1 MLCIYERGR
10 DSLRSVLMG
19 KENVKH
25 LLFNVEE
32 LMSKQ
37 SPGQF
42 VRTYRVGGKVFILQL
57 GSNALGSFIMISKH
71 KWLPQRL
78 HCGTRREIGL
88 IISQLPVSASPCTEM
103 VVSEVSQPDGTNS
116 FYNLGTNLVLV
127 W

>member
-42 VRTYRVGGKVFILQL
+42 VRTYRVGEKFLFSTWVPMHL
-57 GSNALGSFIMISKH
+57 AL
-71 KWLPQRL
+71 L
-78 HCGTRREIGL
+78 
-88 IISQLPVSASPCTEM
+88 
-103 VVSEVSQPDGTNS
+103 
-116 FYNLGTNLVLV
+116 
-127 W
+127 